1 MSERKKE
8 ARSGA
13 GTPNQAVETGSA
25 MRADTTSHSHD
36 TTGAEREQAGIL
48 GRVLPHGKG
57 HAIPGRELVKL
68 LKLKDLRDLTQLV
81 EQERRDGFP
90 ICASTDSAAPGYY
103 LAAGPEELEDYLKS
117 LNRRVKNINRTVVH
131 LEDTLSNMTGQQ
143 RLGGD

>member
-81 EQERRDGFP
+81 EQERKNGSP
-90 ICASTDSAAPGYY
+90 VCASTDSAAPGYY
-103 LAAGPEELEDYLKS
+103 LASDASELESYISS
-117 LNRRVKNINRTVVH
+117 LDRRLHNIRMTRQH
-131 LEDTLSNMTGQQ
+131 LEATLIGLTGQQ
-143 RLGGD
+143 RLGGG